1 MEKKKE
7 CRYRSNGVIN
17 EGAGSR
23 KTNAKG
29 KHEQKMYRCMVNSA
43 ERGGGGGNRSAQAP
57 AAVKHRLLVAG
68 HTQRQP
74 PPTQRLF
81 SIQCLESLSPLLAKR
96 RAAHVVKNT
105 PKLQA
110 VLCVEHAGSINA
122 EPSVPSVVV
131 VFSSLFLV
139 FVFFFFLWSRPWGAQ
154 ESSLQHQKQKGEDA
168 PERKE
173 RKGVSQHNVIKATTE
188 FSKKKSE
195 RIPSCRHHNE
205 LEGARRTEP
214 NKSKSGKRCLSSSST
229 RRQ

>member
-139 FVFFFFLWSRPWGAQ
+139 FVFFFFFCGVGHGVRKNHPYSIRNKRARTPQ
-154 ESSLQHQKQKGEDA
+154 
-168 PERKE
+168 KE
-173 RKGVSQHNVIKATTE
+173 RREKA
-188 FSKKKSE
+188 
-195 RIPSCRHHNE
+195 
-205 LEGARRTEP
+205 
-214 NKSKSGKRCLSSSST
+214 
-229 RRQ
+229 